1 MTTFVFFLLCFVAL
15 GSTGQPG
22 WIESVLALDLFPPG
36 SFCNATVAR
45 LIETEWDSLNVTA
58 KQAVK
63 FCLYQHYWKPVS
75 TGACD
80 LLMREYNGFDW
91 LSLDTATQD
100 TLGECMDKRL
110 YVEKFRVAMG
120 EDWAWLPGDLLDNP
134 LRKWLVAMELCRGVV
149 VLVQYY
155 ADTQSPPERLLDS
168 EYRAKWYALGMEA
181 VFYEELRTV
190 AEAAEYQKSVTMD
203 AYFGRNNVQ
212 HRLAVR
218 KIDVVFW
225 TLVKKVTADMLN
237 NELGLRSAVEKLV
250 AALDDLQWTDV
261 LPALVAH
268 NK

>member
-120 EDWAWLPGDLLDNP
+120 EDWAWLPSDLLDNSV
-134 LRKWLVAMELCRGVV
+134 RKWLLAMELCRGVV
-149 VLVQYY
+149 VVAQYY
-155 ADTQSPPERLLDS
+155 ADIRSPPEWLLDP
-168 EYRAKWYALGMEA
+168 EYRAKWYDIGMEVA
-181 VFYEELRTV
+181 FYEELLTV
-190 AEAAEYQKSVTMD
+190 AEADEYQQSVTME
-203 AYFGRNNVQ
+203 AYFGRNNVKHTQ
-212 HRLAVR
+212 AVR
-218 KIDVVFW
+218 KIALVFW
-225 TLVKKVTADMLN
+225 TLTKGAFSDLLN
-237 NELGLRSAVEKLV
+237 DELNLMASLAKLIETV
-250 AALDDLQWTDV
+250 DKLDWTTV